1 LERDWKDELG
11 NVTASITGDGTLSSG
26 GTTNSTG
33 VLSGGELSVGAGG
46 PGVATTY
53 DISDGVGQIV
63 TSTGVRTKVSWTGL
77 TGETPIFGPSVITF
91 VAINSGGT
99 VTQQST
105 PFSRV
110 QSRTLI
116 PLGVIVH
123 VNGVNVDT
131 INNEQEIAYN
141 PMSSLYDAMESIGF
155 FNVSGNIFA
164 PNGANL
170 NIDKSV
176 GDIFKLGSNYDT
188 APADNPHVRNLP
200 SKILSQF
207 QYRFSDGSS
216 GILTETNIDPNNL
229 DDGAGGLTAVS
240 ANRWSIQ
247 RIYVFTSNNVKIQ
260 RGVAEYPSLEAAVAG
275 ISTEAYITE
284 PSLVANGLLRGWLV
298 VKQGATAL
306 NGVDAQFLS
315 APKFGEGNAGATGA
329 IVDLQTAYD
338 NSLANP
344 EVLTDA
350 TNGALTIRR
359 GSAADTDNIYEGQNN
374 AGTTNFAVTGEG
386 KVSGTDFNGV
396 PLTTGGASTN
406 FLNEQGNYVVPPA
419 GGSLKYQRNIWM
431 FNVATASSYS
441 WNGET
446 IGAPTA
452 AITSTAHPHRTY
464 QFSGTN
470 NAHEGVYFEQQLP
483 SSYVAGADI
492 RVTLNVVITTGTG
505 GAVYY
510 VGLTQPTASNVL
522 GGSTETEW
530 ISATATGVGT
540 VGEAVIPVT
549 YNFDGTNITPG
560 DSLLFRIYRDPND
573 VADDLGVTE
582 LISLSIEEL

>member
-1 LERDWKDELG
+1 VYKTLTGNVLVMYGQAEYNSKALALEGLYNEVHSTPGILTSGEAILIGIITLVDTATDSTNTNQVVFQQASKFGEYAKGSAGISTGTLQAAYDNSTEPEILIPSGEALSLQSATDGAEIVQDWKDELG

-141 PMSSLYDAMESIGF
+141 PMSTLYDAMESIGF

-229 DDGAGGLTAVS
+229 DDGAGGLTAVA

-284 PSLVANGLLRGWLV
+284 PSIAANGLLRGWLI

-306 NGVDAQFLS
+306 NGADAQFLS
-315 APKFGEGNAGATGA
+315 APKFGEGAPKFGEGNAGATGA

-350 TNGALTIRR
+350 TNGALTVRR

-374 AGTTNFAVTGEG
+374 AGTTNYAVTGEG
-386 KVSGTDFNGV
+386 KVSATDF
-396 PLTTGGASTN
+396 
-406 FLNEQGNYVVPPA
+406 FNYRW
-419 GGSLKYQRNIWM
+419 SCN
-431 FNVATASSYS
+431 
-441 WNGET
+441 
-446 IGAPTA
+446 
-452 AITSTAHPHRTY
+452 
-464 QFSGTN
+464 
-470 NAHEGVYFEQQLP
+470 
-483 SSYVAGADI
+483 
-492 RVTLNVVITTGTG
+492 
-505 GAVYY
+505 
-510 VGLTQPTASNVL
+510 
-522 GGSTETEW
+522 
-530 ISATATGVGT
+530 
-540 VGEAVIPVT
+540 
-549 YNFDGTNITPG
+549 
-560 DSLLFRIYRDPND
+560 
-573 VADDLGVTE
+573 
-582 LISLSIEEL
+582 